1 MSNELIF
8 SDKLKDLL
16 TNYIEKPSNSLLLIG
31 ESGSGKTSTINWI
44 AAQILKIDLSELN
57 KFPHILRIN
66 PEGERKVLKSISI
79 EQVRRI
85 EHFTSRKISA
95 SGNNDISRIIIIDD
109 SDAMSLEA
117 QNAILKALE
126 EPPANTLY
134 LLSAKDPNLLLPTI
148 RSRLFEIRLYNPPRD
163 SLKTLLLSLG
173 AREIEANKAIT
184 ISGGLVGLALSL
196 IRSSDEHLL
205 STSTQ
210 TARTILQG
218 STYDRMLAVNNLSK
232 NRELTNSTLIILQQM
247 AVISLKTATGRKSQR
262 WQKILEYSFKA
273 QSQLNDKGNIKL
285 ILTNLMMK
293 IGYS

>member
-31 ESGSGKTSTINWI
+31 ESGSGKTHTINWI